1 MKKIKIEKHNQ
12 LKGEAIVPADKS
24 ISHRAVMIASISNG
38 TTFVSNFLKSE
49 DCLWTIDVFRKLG
62 IEIIQKDQNSYHIN
76 SNGYDS
82 LKQPEDDLYFGN
94 SGTGLRLTSGIL
106 AGSFLSSVLTGDD
119 SLSLRPLKRITQP
132 LRMMGADI
140 QGPEDAG
147 HLPLTIK
154 GKKLKGINY
163 VSPVSSAQVKSSLLL
178 AGLNASGP
186 TSITEPFKSR
196 DHTENML
203 KAFGADIEID
213 GLKVTVNPI
222 DKLKARDIKIPADI
236 SSAAF
241 FIIAAL
247 ITENSEIMIKNVGV
261 NKTRT
266 GLLDILQRMEA
277 DLSIINKA
285 PEAIEP
291 LADICVKSSELK
303 PFIIEKNMIPRLID
317 EIPILMVAA
326 TQAHGTSQI
335 KDAAELRVKE
345 TDRIE
350 SMTVG
355 LSKMG
360 AKIDVQGN
368 DIYITGPTSLRGA
381 EIDSYSDHRTAMSF
395 LIAGLVSRGTTEVID
410 TDCIE
415 TSFPDFFKNLM
426 QVIM

>member
-1 MKKIKIEKHNQ
+1 
-12 LKGEAIVPADKS
+12 
-24 ISHRAVMIASISNG
+24 
-38 TTFVSNFLKSE
+38 
-49 DCLWTIDVFRKLG
+49 
-62 IEIIQKDQNSYHIN
+62 
-76 SNGYDS
+76 
-82 LKQPEDDLYFGN
+82 
-94 SGTGLRLTSGIL
+94 
-106 AGSFLSSVLTGDD
+106 
-119 SLSLRPLKRITQP
+119 
-132 LRMMGADI
+132 
-140 QGPEDAG
+140 
-147 HLPLTIK
+147 
-154 GKKLKGINY
+154 
-163 VSPVSSAQVKSSLLL
+163 
-178 AGLNASGP
+178 
-186 TSITEPFKSR
+186 
-196 DHTENML
+196 
-203 KAFGADIEID
+203 
-213 GLKVTVNPI
+213 
-222 DKLKARDIKIPADI
+222 
-236 SSAAF
+236 
-241 FIIAAL
+241 
-247 ITENSEIMIKNVGV
+247 MIKNVGV